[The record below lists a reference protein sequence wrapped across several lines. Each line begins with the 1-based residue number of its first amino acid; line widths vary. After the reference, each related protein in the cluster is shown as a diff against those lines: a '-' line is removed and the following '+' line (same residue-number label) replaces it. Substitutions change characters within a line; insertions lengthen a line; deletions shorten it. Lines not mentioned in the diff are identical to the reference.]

1 MTTYGHPQSTRELR
15 DQIDLVSKD
24 IEALLAELPSSE
36 TADEISRHFYF
47 LENRLELADIRL
59 KPEMR

>member
-1 MTTYGHPQSTRELR
+1 MTTYGYPQNTKELR
-15 DQIDLVSKD
+15 NQIDLVSKD

-47 LENRLELADIRL
+47 LENRLELAAIRL
-59 KPEMR
+59 KTRLK